1 VSDFHWPW
9 PVLGI
14 APTDDRK
21 TIREAYARLLKA
33 LDPDAAT
40 EAFMEL
46 RDARD
51 AALSGHFL
59 HPPRAEDEEEDDFGL
74 GTPLPEG
81 SEAPETSPPAD
92 EPGAPEERAV
102 FTVAYSDDD
111 DRRFQR
117 VVDLLLGEEPLT
129 AADNDEINR
138 HLDTLFAD
146 DRMADLG
153 HYARIETWLA
163 QLLAE
168 RFPRGAPFF
177 PRIAEHFQWGERAH
191 ELGIHPAIPW
201 LFNSH
206 ESHSLVGE
214 LETPGHAYH
223 REWVEL
229 ARGKPKGPLWL
240 RSINKARMANL
251 IGTIRRDY
259 PWLEQEHWQPD
270 LVVRWEKKVEKL
282 GVGGGRGSDYW
293 IWIFVAAIFFVI
305 LPRMLD
311 GGTTPPRQQA
321 VETPTAADELAAD
334 AKLLG
339 HLQSRFP
346 QAEADGRT
354 LATLREKSPEAYRK
368 LREVVRPF
376 DPGSEHGDRL
386 MMREITEIYYYIID
400 KLPYKL
406 QVADARFRAATLRKL
421 QKNPDA
427 CAEFMDNPRNYLR
440 QGNSAGLIEPDY
452 QYQMF
457 SVVHDEYD
465 AREWPLVRK
474 DFTISGDIVGK
485 VLDRSGLPE
494 KRLRAAIETNDAP
507 TADRC
512 RAMRSLYEVMTET
525 PQKEASKV
533 LPALM

>member
-1 VSDFHWPW
+1 MSDFHWPW

-51 AALSGHFL
+51 AALSGQFL
-59 HPPRAEDEEEDDFGL
+59 HPPRHEDEEGDDFGL

-81 SEAPETSPPAD
+81 SEAAETPPPAD
-92 EPGAPEERAV
+92 EPGDPEERAV

-129 AADNDEINR
+129 EADNDEINR
-138 HLDTLFAD
+138 HLDNLFAD

-168 RFPRGAPFF
+168 RFPRGAAFF
-177 PRIAEHFQWGERAH
+177 PRIAEHFQWGERVH

-240 RSINKARMANL
+240 RSINKPRMANL

-270 LVVRWEKKVEKL
+270 LVARWEKKVE
-282 GVGGGRGSDYW
+282 GGGRGSSDYW
-293 IWIFVAAIFFVI
+293 IWIAIAAIFFVI
-305 LPRMLD
+305 VPRLVD
-311 GGTTPPRQQA
+311 GSRSSTPQPA
-321 VETPTAADELAAD
+321 AEASTAADELAAD
-334 AKLLG
+334 VVVMGFLK
-339 HLQSRFP
+339 SRFP

-354 LATLREKSPEAYRK
+354 FVTLREQSPQAYGK
-368 LREVVRPF
+368 LKEVGRRLA
-376 DPGSEHGDRL
+376 PGSEESERL
-386 MMREITEIYYYIID
+386 MMSEIAEIYYYIID

-406 QVADARFRAATLRKL
+406 QVADAKFRAATLKKL
-421 QKNPDA
+421 QDA
-427 CAEFMDNPRNYLR
+427 PEACVAFMDNPRSYVRYDDNI
-440 QGNSAGLIEPDY
+440 ALIAPDY

-465 AREWPLVRK
+465 AREWPLVHK

-485 VLDRSGLPE
+485 ILDRSGLPE

-507 TADRC
+507 AADRC
-512 RAMRSLYEVMTET
+512 RAMRSLYEVMIET